1 MRTNM
6 VWVYWFSKGL
16 LPLSPPSSTI
26 STPLLPPFFPPSSFF
41 FLSAHKWLPAYS
53 YSSFLHSLFAPYF
66 CFLIKWFLG
75 TVIDWLWVYP
85 VFCPRC
91 RRDLDTSEAVT
102 WRLVLGLEP
111 WQPGVSEKVK
121 GHEEN
126 GLTVVVWN
134 AKRGGI
140 LPIRTENLPIL
151 KSRPF
156 GLIWQ
161 TC

>member
-1 MRTNM
+1 M
-6 VWVYWFSKGL
+6 
-16 LPLSPPSSTI
+16 
-26 STPLLPPFFPPSSFF
+26 
-41 FLSAHKWLPAYS
+41 
-53 YSSFLHSLFAPYF
+53 
-66 CFLIKWFLG
+66 
-75 TVIDWLWVYP
+75 
-85 VFCPRC
+85 FCPRC

-156 GLIWQ
+156 GLI
-161 TC
+161 